1 MSTNPIDDAS
11 RAHPEAYYDEQGRLI
26 KQCWC
31 GKEGA
36 FGYGVSLRQGKLGT
50 YYCSEHWPDRPL
62 PVNGRDNKA
71 AAEAHQRR
79 GRSGTGKTR
88 CSKHNDAT
96 SNDRR
101 ASAKLKKSTRIVV
114 VAERRTQ

>member
-1 MSTNPIDDAS
+1 MSTNPTDDAS
-11 RAHPEAYYDEQGRLI
+11 PAHPEAYYDEQGRFI

-62 PVNGRDNKA
+62 PA
-71 AAEAHQRR
+71 TAETTKPPPKPLDLQALVAKHGGYDRIPPEAWAEWDRQNALFQAQRR
-79 GRSGTGKTR
+79 NVK
-88 CSKHNDAT
+88 
-96 SNDRR
+96 
-101 ASAKLKKSTRIVV
+101 
-114 VAERRTQ
+114 